1 MVTVFKNFCDKMED
15 KPTFKI
21 HYDGNGCTLICTWRA
36 NKEPKIDIKKFQS
49 VATQTKSL
57 DPTDE
62 PCASE
67 EEAEKLSVPAH
78 AENPKPREASGETG
92 K

>member
-1 MVTVFKNFCDKMED
+1 MAYLQANARMSAARPEPSTI
-15 KPTFKI
+15 TQ
-21 HYDGNGCTLICTWRA
+21 GCPWD
-36 NKEPKIDIKKFQS
+36 KEPKIDIKKFQS

-67 EEAEKLSVPAH
+67 EEAEKLSVPKH
-78 AENPKPREASGETG
+78 AKSPKPEEAACETG